1 MSKAQS
7 DYLQIE
13 YRSPRELKPHS
24 HNAKIHSKQ
33 QILKLAK
40 SIKRFG
46 WVLISD
52 QNEIIAGFALYDR
65 DLLAIQL
72 EELTN
77 LGFDEI
83 DVTGFSLSDD
93 IRLGET
99 AEKKRAVG
107 PDDDLPAPRKIIVS
121 CRG

>member
-1 MSKAQS
+1 MRLSRLTPAERLAYNLA
-7 DYLQIE
+7 DNRLAE
-13 YRSPRELKPHS
+13 F
-24 HNAKIHSKQ
+24 AK
-33 QILKLAK
+33 
-40 SIKRFG
+40 
-46 WVLISD
+46 
-52 QNEIIAGFALYDR
+52 YDR